1 MTEDSKTKK
10 TPLTIVETREK
21 VIALEDR
28 IQHTGFNQIAGMEE
42 LKKTLTLK
50 IIEPFRNPEIFKK
63 YGKKAGGGVLLYGP
77 PGCGKT
83 MMARAV
89 SQECKA
95 QFIVVGVSDVLNM
108 WRGESERN
116 IANFFER
123 ARADRPA
130 VLFFDE
136 LDALAFSRSKA
147 SSESSRTI
155 VNEMLAQLDGLQGDN
170 DQVLIMAATNMPWDV
185 DPAMKRPGRF
195 ATQVFVPPPDALA
208 RVAILK
214 LKLAGLPYSP
224 DLNFES
230 LARHMQRF
238 SGADIDGVIE
248 QVKERAINYYM
259 ENGKERPMNQSDFQA
274 VLSKTK
280 ATTTDWLNTAKN
292 LVKYAGA
299 DDGYK
304 DVEQYLRSEMIL

>member
-1 MTEDSKTKK
+1 
-10 TPLTIVETREK
+10 
-21 VIALEDR
+21 
-28 IQHTGFNQIAGMEE
+28 
-42 LKKTLTLK
+42 
-50 IIEPFRNPEIFKK
+50 
-63 YGKKAGGGVLLYGP
+63 
-77 PGCGKT
+77 
-83 MMARAV
+83 
-89 SQECKA
+89 
-95 QFIVVGVSDVLNM
+95 
-108 WRGESERN
+108 
-116 IANFFER
+116 
-123 ARADRPA
+123 
-130 VLFFDE
+130 
-136 LDALAFSRSKA
+136 
-147 SSESSRTI
+147 
-155 VNEMLAQLDGLQGDN
+155 MLAQLDGLQGDN

-195 ATQVFVPPPDALA
+195 ATQVFVPPPDDLA

-214 LKLAGLPYSP
+214 LKLAGLPCSP

-230 LARHMQRF
+230 LARHMPRF

-248 QVKERAINYYM
+248 QVKERAINFYM

-274 VLSKTK
+274 VLTKTK

>member
-1 MTEDSKTKK
+1 MDDNSHQKK
-10 TPLTIVETREK
+10 PNLSVIESRDKVTPIETR
-21 VIALEDR
+21 
-28 IQHTGFNQIAGMEE
+28 IQQTGFNQIAGMED
-42 LKKTLTLK
+42 LKNVLKLK

-147 SSESSRTI
+147 SSEGTRTI
-155 VNEMLAQLDGLQGDN
+155 VNEMLAQLDGMQGDN
-170 DQVLIMAATNMPWDV
+170 DRVLIMAATNMPWDV

-195 ATQVFVPPPDALA
+195 STQVFVPPPDDLA
-208 RVAILK
+208 RVEILK
-214 LKLAGLPYSP
+214 LKLAGLPCAS
-224 DLNFES
+224 DLNFPA
-230 LARHMQRF
+230 LARAMPRF

-248 QVKERAINYYM
+248 LVKERAISHYM
-259 ENGKERPMNQSDFQA
+259 EHGNERPMSQSDFQA
-274 VLSKTK
+274 VIPKVK
-280 ATTTDWLNTAKN
+280 ATTTEWLNTAKN

-299 DDGYK
+299 DDSYK
-304 DVEQYLRSEMIL
+304 DVEQYLRKEMIL